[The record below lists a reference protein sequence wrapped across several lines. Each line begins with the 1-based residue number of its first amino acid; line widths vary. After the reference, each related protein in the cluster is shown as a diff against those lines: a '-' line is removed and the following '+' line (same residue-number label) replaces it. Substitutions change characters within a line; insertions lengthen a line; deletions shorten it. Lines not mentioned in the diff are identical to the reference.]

1 MRGMTFGGE
10 RTVEFIEVP
19 DPTPGPGEVV
29 LEMKASGI
37 CGSDLHMYR
46 GPRGMNLLGATSTDP
61 LIRGHEPCG
70 TVAAVGPGVD
80 AAMAKV
86 GDRVMVHHYYGCGAC
101 KHCRQGWSQLCER
114 QRPIVY
120 GIGEH
125 GGHAPY
131 LKVPARTL
139 VGLPDSLSFEAGAAI
154 ACGSGTSYA
163 ALRRLNVTG
172 GDTIAVFGQGP
183 VGLAGTQFAAAMGAR
198 VIALDISDDRL
209 DLARK
214 LGADV
219 GVNVANSDPVEA
231 IKELTGGEGADLALE
246 ASGAGPARAAAIG
259 CLRIW
264 GACALVG
271 VGGPPAVEIGSMM
284 TRQITVIGSWTFSSV
299 GQMECAAFAADHDI
313 AVDGIFTDRWS
324 LEQADEAY
332 AKVDAQNTGKGVFVW

>member
-10 RTVEFIEVP
+10 RTIEFIDVP
-19 DPTPGPGEVV
+19 DPTPGEGEVV

-46 GPRGMNLLGATSTDP
+46 GPKGMNLLGAVSTGP
-61 LIRGHEPCG
+61 VIRGHEPCG
-70 TVAAVGPGVD
+70 VVAAVGGGVD
-80 AAMAKV
+80 AQMAKV

-114 QRPIVY
+114 QRPTVY

-139 VGLPDSLSFEAGAAI
+139 VPLPDSLSFEAGAAI
-154 ACGSGTSYA
+154 ACGSGTSFA
-163 ALRRLNVTG
+163 ALRRLQVRG

-183 VGLAGTQFAAAMGAR
+183 VGLAGTQFAAAMGAH

-209 DLARK
+209 KIASQ
-214 LGADV
+214 LGAESV
-219 GVNVANSDPVEA
+219 VNVSDTDPVAA

-246 ASGAGPARAAAIG
+246 ASGAVPARAAAMG

-264 GACALVG
+264 GSCAFVG
-271 VGGPPAVEIGSMM
+271 VGGGAVELGSMM
-284 TRQITVIGSWTFSSV
+284 SRQVTVIGSWTFSSV
-299 GQMECAAFAADHDI
+299 GQMECASFVAENNID
-313 AVDGIFTDRWS
+313 VDAIFSDRWS
-324 LEQADEAY
+324 LDQAGEAY
-332 AKVDAQNTGKGVFVW
+332 AKVDAQNTGKGVIVW

>member
-1 MRGMTFGGE
+1 MRGMTFGGD
-10 RTVEFIEVP
+10 RTVEFIDVP
-19 DPTPGPGEVV
+19 DPTPEDGEVV

-46 GPRGMNLLGATSTDP
+46 GPRGTNLLGATSTGP
-61 LIRGHEPCG
+61 VIRGHEPCG
-70 TVAAVGPGVD
+70 VVAAVGPGVD
-80 AAMAKV
+80 PAMAKV
-86 GDRVMVHHYYGCGAC
+86 GDRVMVHHYVGCGAC
-101 KHCRQGWSQLCER
+101 KTCRQGWSQLCER

-139 VGLPDSLSFEAGAAI
+139 VPLPDALSFEAGAAV

-163 ALRRLNVTG
+163 ALRRLNLAG

-183 VGLAGTQFAAAMGAR
+183 VGLAGTQFATAMGAR
-198 VIALDISDDRL
+198 VIALDISDERL

-214 LGADV
+214 LGAEHV
-219 GVNVANSDPVEA
+219 VNVANNDPVDA
-231 IKELTGGEGADLALE
+231 IRELTKGQGADLALE

-259 CLRIW
+259 CLRLW
-264 GACALVG
+264 GACAFVG

-284 TRQITVIGSWTFSSV
+284 SRQITVIGSWTFSSV
-299 GQMECAAFAADHDI
+299 GQMECADFAANNDV
-313 AVDGIFTDRWS
+313 AVDAIFTDRWA
-324 LEQADEAY
+324 LDQAGEAY
-332 AKVDAQNTGKGVFVW
+332 AKVDAQNTGKGVIVW